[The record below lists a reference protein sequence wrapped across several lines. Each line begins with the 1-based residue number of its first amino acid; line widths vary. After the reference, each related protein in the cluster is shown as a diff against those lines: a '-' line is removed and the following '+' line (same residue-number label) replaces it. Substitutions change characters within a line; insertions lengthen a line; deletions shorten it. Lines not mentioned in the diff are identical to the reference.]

1 VTAIVAL
8 GLASIA
14 TYAIR
19 VGSVGAFQLR
29 QLPPTAGLI
38 LRHAA
43 LGIMAS
49 LVITTLP
56 SSSAL
61 GGIGAASAAG
71 LLASTGAARRT
82 GNLTLI
88 MLVGVAAFS
97 ITRAVLGVFYG

>member
-29 QLPPTAGLI
+29 QLPPTAGLV

-56 SSSAL
+56 APASS
-61 GGIGAASAAG
+61 GGIGAAGAAG
-71 LLASTGAARRT
+71 LVASIAAARRT

-88 MLVGVAAFS
+88 MLVGVVAYSVAQ
-97 ITRAVLGVFYG
+97 TVLGSG

>member
-1 VTAIVAL
+1 VTAAVAL
-8 GLASIA
+8 GLASVA

-19 VGSVGAFQLR
+19 VGSVRAFDR
-29 QLPPTAGLI
+29 RHLPPIAGRV

-56 SSSAL
+56 ASSAA

-71 LLASTGAARRT
+71 LAASTVTARRT
-82 GNLTLI
+82 NNMTLI
-88 MLVGVAAFS
+88 MLAGIAAYSLTGALVA
-97 ITRAVLGVFYG
+97 